1 MLDLVDGAGLT
12 ENRRIVIISKTLRRL
27 FSIGLLIWEL
37 QLDVLYYS
45 DFDDFRVPQ
54 TPGAR
59 EGIHGAVILQ
69 SA

>member
-69 SA
+69 ST